1 MTGRIPVAIMR
12 NRMIT
17 TTPPDIPNH
26 LIERLPHHEKESL
39 IRNSTLADLVQGQTL
54 CDPGKNFR
62 DVYFPLTGFISQV
75 FTLGR
80 RRPLEM
86 GIIGEDGMV
95 GATLALGVT
104 SAPMACHVR
113 GSGQALRLGAAQ
125 LRKNLQ
131 DSPVLL
137 NTLQLYLFVTIR
149 QLALNNACNR
159 FHGISPRLA
168 RWLLVIHD
176 HVHLDDFHLTH
187 QFLADM
193 LGVQRSAV
201 TIAAGTLQKRT
212 IIDYS
217 RGHIHILSRKG
228 LEAASCSCY
237 AASRD
242 VYARLLN

>member
-1 MTGRIPVAIMR
+1 
-12 NRMIT
+12 MIT
-17 TTPPDIPNH
+17 SMPDTPNH
-26 LIERLPHHEKESL
+26 LIERLPRQEKESL
-39 IRNSTLADLVQGQTL
+39 VQNSVLADMVQGQAL
-54 CDPGKNFR
+54 CEPGKTFQNI
-62 DVYFPLTGFISQV
+62 YFPLTGFISQV
-75 FTLGR
+75 FVLGR

-86 GIIGEDGMV
+86 GIIGQDGMV

-104 SAPMACHVR
+104 SAPMACQVR
-113 GSGQALRLGAAQ
+113 GAGQALRLGAAQ
-125 LRKNLQ
+125 LRKSLE

-137 NTLQLYLFVTIR
+137 KTLQIYLFVTIR
-149 QLALNNACNR
+149 QLALNNACTR

-201 TIAAGTLQKRT
+201 TIAAGALQKRK

-217 RGHIHILSRKG
+217 RGHIHVLSRKS

-242 VYARLLN
+242 IYARLLN